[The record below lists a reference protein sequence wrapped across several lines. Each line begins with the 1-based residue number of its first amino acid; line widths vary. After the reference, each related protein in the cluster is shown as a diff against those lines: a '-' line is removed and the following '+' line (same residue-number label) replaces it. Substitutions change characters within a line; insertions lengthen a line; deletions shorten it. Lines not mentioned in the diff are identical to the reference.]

1 VFDYSGASM
10 VSCKPG
16 KYLLKVHGTGFT
28 NAYIQVENEKN
39 LAQWNAWFNI
49 SATDEQERKRDE
61 IKSDNEDDEEEKS
74 KVDDDRTPRRRFS
87 RLDSG
92 LTARHLLLGERAGSE
107 ATFETLDSCFY
118 EPVMSSTD
126 YNAGEIHRE
135 DMENDGVN
143 PGLCTSNNFLTPNN
157 RSSFYS
163 SFNRFLTDESPP
175 DSENTTVVNP
185 TPDNY
190 SQ

>member
-1 VFDYSGASM
+1 M

-61 IKSDNEDDEEEKS
+61 IKSDSEDDEEEKS
-74 KVDDDRTPRRRFS
+74 KVDDRTPRKRFS

-143 PGLCTSNNFLTPNN
+143 PGLCTSNDFLTPNN

-163 SFNRFLTDESPP
+163 SFNRFLTDESFPE
-175 DSENTTVVNP
+175 SESTTVVNP
-185 TPDNY
+185 TPDNH